1 MPTPYSYHGFDVG
14 LMTVRKAMG
23 RYGAAVASK
32 LTNRILDGA
41 NPNSVSAKARGKRW
55 AELMRRFPELDQM
68 KILDLGGRPQF
79 WRDAPVK
86 PAAVTTVNIVDLPA
100 DEPWIT
106 TLVADACAERW
117 THGTF
122 DLVISNS
129 LLEHLGGVA
138 RRAQFASVVH
148 QASNRWWIQTPYRY
162 FPVEPHWFF
171 PGFQFLPLPVRI
183 KITQHWPMGY
193 RRARDYATAYDH
205 VQEVELVTITEMKR
219 LFPEG
224 EIWKE
229 RMAGLVKSLVAVRT

>member
-1 MPTPYSYHGFDVG
+1 
-14 LMTVRKAMG
+14 
-23 RYGAAVASK
+23 VANK
-32 LTNRILDGA
+32 LTSMVLDGS
-41 NPNSVSAKARGKRW
+41 NPSSVSARARGRRW
-55 AELMRRFPELDQM
+55 SELLRRFPDLTSM
-68 KILDLGGRPQF
+68 RILDLGGRPQF

-86 PAAVTTVNIVDLPA
+86 PAAVTTVNLIDLPA

-106 TLVADACAERW
+106 TLVEDACVSKW

-138 RRAQFASVVH
+138 RRAQFADVVH
-148 QASNRWWIQTPYRY
+148 QASDRWWIQTPYRY

-183 KITQHWPMGY
+183 SITRRWPLGY
-193 RRARDYATAYDH
+193 RRATTREKAYEL
-205 VQEVELVTITEMKR
+205 VQEVELVTITEMRK

-224 EIWKE
+224 DIWFE